1 VIDVEPLIISGLDRL
16 VPLPSG
22 ERADWQE
29 VLGQA
34 GVRSRSRLSRKR
46 LVVAVACLAAV
57 SAIVVAPPVRAALGH
72 GFNTFSTWL
81 TGSPG
86 KPSSPSEQRAFDRAT
101 RSWAGFPQGTKL
113 RRLVQT
119 RTGGATFALYGF
131 RGAGSLCLRLVVT
144 GSVSTHTLA
153 CPPLSAL
160 RGSDQPGLVVAANE
174 GVGVIRASNGLH
186 AFFTSKFAVTF
197 GVVADGVQRIEL
209 GGSDGTSATALVS
222 GDTFLAIRK
231 GSSPVT
237 HAWAIAGNQR
247 RALALTAIV
256 ASGPSGFLQATGP
269 QLTIKGPAAV
279 QRIVHGGAIRWLA
292 RREPRGMAVPGTVH
306 HIVGVLPDVIFRR
319 EITPDPSAPE
329 RVVVSVRPAGAAYSG
344 AHLRNKLQVCA
355 EVVGGR
361 FVGGGGC
368 WPAGRLF
375 STAPFSLG
383 VLEQPGGQTVTIAGL
398 ASDDVAK
405 LTLYLGTGRRVDVPL
420 HDNGYITSAARADYP
435 VRLVAYD
442 SEGRVIGIKTLQ
454 ESSHTNRAVPQR
466 VVNAHGQWRSL
477 FRTSAGEVFV
487 ASATGGGICYAIR
500 VGVVTSGP
508 TCESPPAANELQLAV
523 GWSKQGAE
531 VTGRVGS
538 AVSRVLVHLA
548 DGKTQTISPIR
559 GYILAVLPPGTVAR
573 NGNPVRSI
581 TALSANGR
589 TINQPGSNLTGG
601 SGTITRLSPTSVA
614 IGSTKATHSCR
625 VTSESPS
632 LDGYSV
638 GTHVQYLC
646 QHGALSL
653 IGRSIP
659 SKSAI
664 WASRTIWAKGPITA
678 LTPTTISLRNTLA
691 QAGTSAATV
700 TCALTEDSP
709 KTANFHLAERIQVF
723 CSHGR
728 LTGINREFP

>member
-22 ERADWQE
+22 ERANWQE
-29 VLGQA
+29 VLDYA

-72 GFNTFSTWL
+72 GFDTFSTWL

-119 RTGGATFALYGF
+119 RTGGMTFTLYGF

-144 GSVSTHTLA
+144 GSASARTFV

-160 RGSDQPGLVVAANE
+160 RGSNQPGLVVAANE
-174 GVGVIRASNGLH
+174 VVGITRQAASGPFSF
-186 AFFTSKFAVTF
+186 AEPKFDVTF

-209 GGSDGTSATALVS
+209 GHSDGTSTTALLS
-222 GDTFLAIRK
+222 GDTFLAIGK
-231 GSSPVT
+231 GSSPFT
-237 HAWAIAGNQR
+237 RAWAIAGNR
-247 RALALTAIV
+247 RGALAMTAS
-256 ASGPSGFLQATGP
+256 ASPFGFPQVTGP
-269 QLTIKGPAAV
+269 RFSVKGPAAV

-292 RREPRGMAVPGTVH
+292 RREPRGIAVPRSVH

-319 EITPDPSAPE
+319 EIAPDPSAPE
-329 RVVVSVRPAGAAYSG
+329 RMVVSVRPAGTAYSG

-361 FVGGGGC
+361 FAGGGGC

-405 LTLYLGTGRRVDVPL
+405 LTLYLGTGRPVAVPL
-420 HDNGYITSAARADYP
+420 HDNGYITSAAKADYP

-454 ESSHTNRAVPQR
+454 ESSHTNQAFPQP
-466 VVNAHGQWRSL
+466 VANAQWHSL
-477 FRTSAGEVFV
+477 LRTSAGEVFV
-487 ASATGGGICYAIR
+487 APSTTGGICYAIR
-500 VGVVTSGP
+500 VGVVTGGP
-508 TCESPPAANELQLAV
+508 TCESPPAANELQLGV
-523 GWSKQGAE
+523 GWSKQQAE

-538 AVSRVLVHLA
+538 AVSRVLIHLA
-548 DGKTQTISPIR
+548 DGKTQTIFPIR
-559 GYILAVLPPGTVAR
+559 GYILAVLPPGTDAR

-581 TALSANGR
+581 TALTANGR
-589 TINQPGSNLTGG
+589 TINQPGSNLSGG
-601 SGTITRLSPTSVA
+601 SGTITRLSPTSIA
-614 IGSTKATHSCR
+614 IGSTSATHSCR

-632 LDGYSV
+632 LSGYTV
-638 GTHVQYLC
+638 GTHAQYLC
-646 QHGALSL
+646 QHGTLSL
-653 IGRSIP
+653 IGRSTP
-659 SKSAI
+659 RRSAT
-664 WASRTIWAKGPITA
+664 WASRTIWAKGPIAA

-691 QAGTSAATV
+691 PAGTSAATV

-709 KTANFHLAERIQVF
+709 KTANFHVAEQIQVF
-723 CSHGR
+723 CSRGR
-728 LTGINREFP
+728 LSGINREFP

>member
-1 VIDVEPLIISGLDRL
+1 VIDVEPPIISGLDRL
-16 VPLPSG
+16 VPLPSS
-22 ERADWQE
+22 ERANWQE

-46 LVVAVACLAAV
+46 LVVAAACLAAV
-57 SAIVVAPPVRAALGH
+57 GAIVVAPPVRAALGH

-119 RTGGATFALYGF
+119 RTGGMTFTLYGF
-131 RGAGSLCLRLVVT
+131 RAAGSLCLRLVVT
-144 GSVSTHTLA
+144 GSASARTFV

-160 RGSDQPGLVVAANE
+160 RGSNQPGLVVAANE
-174 GVGVIRASNGLH
+174 VVGITRQAASGP
-186 AFFTSKFAVTF
+186 FSFVKPKFEVTF

-209 GGSDGTSATALVS
+209 VGSDGRSTTALLS
-222 GDTFLAIRK
+222 ADTFLAIGK

-237 HAWAIAGNQR
+237 RAWAIAGHR
-247 RALALTAIV
+247 RVALAMTV
-256 ASGPSGFLQATGP
+256 SASPFGFPQVTGP
-269 QLTIKGPAAV
+269 QFSVKGPATV
-279 QRIVHGGAIRWLA
+279 QRTVHGGAIRWLA
-292 RREPRGMAVPGTVH
+292 RREPRGTAVPGSVH
-306 HIVGVLPDVIFRR
+306 HIVGVLPDVIFHR

-329 RVVVSVRPAGAAYSG
+329 RMVVSVRPAGAAYSG

-383 VLEQPGGQTVTIAGL
+383 LLEQPGGQTVTIAGL

-405 LTLYLGTGRRVDVPL
+405 LTLYLSTGRLVAVPL
-420 HDNGYITSAARADYP
+420 HDNGYITSAAKADYP

-442 SEGRVIGIKTLQ
+442 SDGRVIGIKTLQ
-454 ESSHTNRAVPQR
+454 ESSHTNPAVPQP
-466 VVNAHGQWRSL
+466 VANAQWHSL
-477 FRTSAGEVFV
+477 LRTSAGEVFL
-487 ASATGGGICYAIR
+487 APSTAGGTCYAIR

-508 TCESPPAANELQLAV
+508 ICESPPAANELQLGV

-538 AVSRVLVHLA
+538 AISRVLVHLD

-559 GYILAVLPPGTVAR
+559 GYIIATLPPGTDAR

-581 TALSANGR
+581 TALAANGR
-589 TINQPGSNLTGG
+589 TINQPGNLSGG
-601 SGTITRLSPTSVA
+601 SGTIKLLSPTSIA

-653 IGRSIP
+653 IGRSTP
-659 SKSAI
+659 RKLAI

-691 QAGTSAATV
+691 PAGTSAATI

-728 LTGINREFP
+728 LTGINRDYP

>member
-1 VIDVEPLIISGLDRL
+1 MIDVEPLIISGLDRL

-22 ERADWQE
+22 ERANWRE
-29 VLGQA
+29 VLGYA
-34 GVRSRSRLSRKR
+34 GVRPRSRLSRKR

-57 SAIVVAPPVRAALGH
+57 SAIVLATPVRAAIGH
-72 GFNTFSTWL
+72 GFDTFSTWL

-101 RSWAGFPQGTKL
+101 RSWTGFPQGTKL

-119 RTGGATFALYGF
+119 RTGGMTFTLYGF
-131 RGAGSLCLRLVVT
+131 RAAGSLCLRLVVT
-144 GSVSTHTLA
+144 GSASARTFV

-160 RGSDQPGLVVAANE
+160 RGSKQPGLVVAANE
-174 GVGVIRASNGLH
+174 VVGITRQAASGP
-186 AFFTSKFAVTF
+186 FSFVEPKFVVTF

-209 GGSDGTSATALVS
+209 GGSDGTSTTALLS
-222 GDTFLAIRK
+222 GDTFLAIGK
-231 GSSPVT
+231 GSSPIT
-237 HAWAIAGNQR
+237 RAWAIAGHR
-247 RALALTAIV
+247 RVALRLTAS
-256 ASGPSGFLQATGP
+256 ASPFGLPQVTGP
-269 QLTIKGPAAV
+269 QYSVKGPATV
-279 QRIVHGGAIRWLA
+279 QRTVHGGAIRWLA
-292 RREPRGMAVPGTVH
+292 RREPRGTTVPGTVH
-306 HIVGVLPDVIFRR
+306 HIVGVLPDVIFHR

-329 RVVVSVRPAGAAYSG
+329 RMVVSVRPVGAAYSG

-361 FVGGGGC
+361 FAGGGGC

-383 VLEQPGGQTVTIAGL
+383 LLNQPGGQTVTIAGL

-405 LTLYLGTGRRVDVPL
+405 LTLYLGTGRLVAVPL
-420 HDNGYITSAARADYP
+420 RDNGYITSAAKADYP

-442 SEGRVIGIKTLQ
+442 SDGRVIGIKTLQ
-454 ESSHTNRAVPQR
+454 ENGHTNPAVPQP
-466 VVNAHGQWRSL
+466 VANAQWHSL
-477 FRTSAGEVFV
+477 LRTSAGEVFLV
-487 ASATGGGICYAIR
+487 PSTTGGTCYAIR

-508 TCESPPAANELQLAV
+508 TCESPPTADELRLGV

-538 AVSRVLVHLA
+538 AVSRVLVRLD
-548 DGKTQTISPIR
+548 DGKTRTISPIQ
-559 GYILAVLPPGTVAR
+559 GYILAALPSRTVGP

-581 TALSANGR
+581 TALAANGR
-589 TINQPGSNLTGG
+589 TIDQPGSNLSGG

-614 IGSTKATHSCR
+614 IGSTSTTHTCR
-625 VTSESPS
+625 VNSESPS

-664 WASRTIWAKGPITA
+664 WASRTIWARGPITA
-678 LTPTTISLRNTLA
+678 LTPTTISLRNTNA
-691 QAGTSAATV
+691 RPGTPAATI

-709 KTANFHLAERIQVF
+709 RTVNFQLAERIQIF

-728 LTGINREFP
+728 LTGINRDVP